1 MAIRI
6 IGLIKRRPDITLEEF
21 KERWGTRHAGILV
34 STRAVR
40 EKIVRYSQFH
50 VLTQPSEALAAAGVP
65 IAPYDGMAEM
75 WVDKIEDLLELFQ
88 DEEFQKN
95 VLPDEANFLPENR
108 ENMLVLVGE
117 DQPKYERAE

>member
-40 EKIVRYSQFH
+40 EKIVRYS
-50 VLTQPSEALAAAGVP
+50 QPSEALAAAGVP